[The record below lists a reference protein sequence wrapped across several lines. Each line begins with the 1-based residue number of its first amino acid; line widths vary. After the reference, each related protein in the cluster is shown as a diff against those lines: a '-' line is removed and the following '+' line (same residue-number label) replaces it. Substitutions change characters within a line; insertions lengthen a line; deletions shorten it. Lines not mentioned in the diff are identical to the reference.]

1 MGEYSKT
8 KDKPSI
14 IDHIEAV
21 VVDFLATNNIRF
33 EIKEKE
39 KANKS
44 LAVSVCMFHFVHA
57 DGKALSHNESS
68 KFNTSIFSGIKHS
81 IIEK

>member
-1 MGEYSKT
+1 MRGIQ
-8 KDKPSI
+8 PSI
-14 IDHIEAV
+14 DKNYIEAV
-21 VVDFLATNNIRF
+21 VVDFLATNNIGF

-44 LAVSVCMFHFVHA
+44 LAIYVCMFHFVHA
-57 DGKALSHNESS
+57 DRKVHSHNESS

>member
-1 MGEYSKT
+1 M
-8 KDKPSI
+8 
-14 IDHIEAV
+14 
-21 VVDFLATNNIRF
+21 VVDFIETNNLGF

-39 KANKS
+39 KATKV
-44 LAVSVCMFHFVHA
+44 LALSVRMFHFMHM
-57 DGKALSHNESS
+57 DRRSLSHNESS